1 MIDFKTQEALRA
13 KFNPD
18 GSNLRKMQL
27 RMLDMLKYIDKICRE
42 HNIKY
47 WLSSGTCLGA
57 VRHGGFI
64 PWDDDCD
71 IELLRKDYKKL
82 IKILKEQHHP
92 EYFLQDFTTDKDYI
106 HPFAKLRDL
115 KSRTKEDNNSDKWS
129 KYNGCYID
137 IFCSEPSC
145 SSFLWKISPF
155 IRSKLL
161 VFSFHINNIRIRR
174 SYMKFSIILLTKYI
188 NPIIR
193 LINTLSKTSIYRNTL
208 GTNFLKKRYYV
219 DIKDIIYVPFES
231 ESFPVPINYN
241 HYLTSIYGDYE
252 KLPELRNLHPHF
264 ISVQIFD

>member
-82 IKILKEQHHP
+82 IKIRKPL
-92 EYFLQDFTTDKDYI
+92 
-106 HPFAKLRDL
+106 
-115 KSRTKEDNNSDKWS
+115 
-129 KYNGCYID
+129 
-137 IFCSEPSC
+137 
-145 SSFLWKISPF
+145 
-155 IRSKLL
+155 
-161 VFSFHINNIRIRR
+161 
-174 SYMKFSIILLTKYI
+174 ILHLA
-188 NPIIR
+188 
-193 LINTLSKTSIYRNTL
+193 S
-208 GTNFLKKRYYV
+208 
-219 DIKDIIYVPFES
+219 
-231 ESFPVPINYN
+231 
-241 HYLTSIYGDYE
+241 
-252 KLPELRNLHPHF
+252 
-264 ISVQIFD
+264 